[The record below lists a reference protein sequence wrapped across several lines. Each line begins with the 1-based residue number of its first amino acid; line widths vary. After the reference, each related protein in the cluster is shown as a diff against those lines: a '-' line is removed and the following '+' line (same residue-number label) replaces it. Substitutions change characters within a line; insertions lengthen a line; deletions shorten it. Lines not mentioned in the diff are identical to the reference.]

1 MYNYSQKYCDIGGRS
16 MEKMSFEVRKAGFSD
31 IEEIRILARD
41 SFELYTKNAAITEL
55 IAPLEETYEDVKKA
69 IETTDVFVALYN
81 EEVIGSVRIQ
91 IKADNTA
98 YLSRFGVSSSHQNNG
113 IGKILMNAI
122 DNLMIELG
130 MTSLYLH
137 TASRMF
143 SLIRFYYGRGFYI
156 ESTTNDRGYIRALLC
171 KEYSVEEMQESLVTA

>member
-1 MYNYSQKYCDIGGRS
+1 
-16 MEKMSFEVRKAGFSD
+16 MEKMSFEVRKACFND

-41 SFELYTKNAAITEL
+41 SFEMYTKNAAITEL
-55 IAPLEETYEDVKKA
+55 IAPLEETYEEVKKA
-69 IETTDVFVALYN
+69 IQTTEVFVALYN

-91 IKADNTA
+91 IKTDNTA
-98 YLSRFGVSSSHQNNG
+98 YLSRFGVSASHQNNG

-122 DNLMIELG
+122 DNYMKELNI
-130 MTSLYLH
+130 TCLYLH

-156 ESTTNDRGYIRALLC
+156 ESTTSDRGYIRALLC
-171 KEYSVEEMQESLVTA
+171 KEYETERIEDSADIAYEGRSVI

>member
-1 MYNYSQKYCDIGGRS
+1 
-16 MEKMSFEVRKAGFSD
+16 MEKMSFEIRKAVYTD
-31 IEEIRILARD
+31 IEEIRILAKE
-41 SFELYTKNAAITEL
+41 SFKMYTENAAITEL
-55 IAPLEETYEDVKKA
+55 IAPLEETYEEIKKA
-69 IETTDVFVALYN
+69 IETTEVFVALYN
-81 EEVIGSVRIQ
+81 EEVIGSVRIE
-91 IKADNTA
+91 IKLDSTA
-98 YLSRFGVSSSHQNNG
+98 YLSRFGVSLSHQNNG

-130 MTSLYLH
+130 ITSLYLH

-171 KEYSVEEMQESLVTA
+171 KEYIADKSEDSLDNDYEDRSVV

>member
-1 MYNYSQKYCDIGGRS
+1 
-16 MEKMSFEVRKAGFSD
+16 MENMSFEVRKADTSD
-31 IEEIRILARD
+31 IEEIRILAKE
-41 SFELYTKNAAITEL
+41 SFNMYTENAAISKL

-69 IETTDVFVALYN
+69 IETTEVFVAIFN
-81 EEVIGSVRIQ
+81 EEVIGSVRIE
-91 IKADNTA
+91 IRPDGTA
-98 YLSRFGVSSSHQNNG
+98 YLSRFGVSSTHQNNG
-113 IGKILMNAI
+113 IGKILINAI

-130 MTSLYLH
+130 ITCLYLH

-171 KEYSVEEMQESLVTA
+171 KEYIREEIEDSLDTAYKNRSVI